1 LSSTNEKIRFV
12 FDLFDLDRDGY
23 LNKQEL
29 RTLLESAVMSFRKF
43 CKGPGDQVDKQWIEH
58 HLKLMIS

>member
-1 LSSTNEKIRFV
+1 M